1 MKSLV
6 LIIAICLA
14 GLPSTVIAN
23 ADLPVDGPI
32 TSTVGWR
39 IDPFGSG
46 KYSFHRGIDIAV
58 AEGTPVRTTRA
69 GKIVFSG
76 RHGDYGNT
84 IIIEHDG
91 GIRTLYGHN
100 KSLAVQAG
108 QSVEAAEVIAL
119 SGSSGRSTGPHV
131 HYEVLSRDQFDAG
144 LATTPGKVHADSEL
158 QTRLRMDEQLDTI
171 MNSFL
176 HNVRSSLPPGD
187 PRSSGG

>member
-6 LIIAICLA
+6 LIVAICLA
-14 GLPSTVIAN
+14 GLPSTVVAN
-23 ADLPVDGPI
+23 VDLPVNGPI
-32 TSTVGWR
+32 TSTMGWR
-39 IDPFGSG
+39 TDPFGSG
-46 KYSFHRGIDIAV
+46 NNNFHRGIDIGV
-58 AEGTPVRTTRA
+58 AEGTPVRATRA

-108 QSVEAAEVIAL
+108 RSVEAAEVIAL

-131 HYEVLSRDQFDAG
+131 HYEVLSTGQSVAG
-144 LATTPGKVHADSEL
+144 LAVLPVSIQADSGL
-158 QTRLRMDEQLDTI
+158 QTQLRLDDQLDAI
-171 MNSFL
+171 MQSFSK
-176 HNVRSSLPPGD
+176 NARPASLLD
-187 PRSSGG
+187 DRLSGS

>member
-46 KYSFHRGIDIAV
+46 NISFHRGIDIAV
-58 AEGTPVRTTRA
+58 AEGTPVRATRA

-108 QSVEAAEVIAL
+108 RSVEAAEVIAL

-131 HYEVLSRDQFDAG
+131 HYEVLSTGQSVAG
-144 LATTPGKVHADSEL
+144 LAVLPVSIQADSGL
-158 QTRLRMDEQLDTI
+158 QTQLRLDDQLDAI
-171 MNSFL
+171 MQSFSK
-176 HNVRSSLPPGD
+176 NARPASLLD
-187 PRSSGG
+187 DRLSGS

>member
-1 MKSLV
+1 MKSLA
-6 LIIAICLA
+6 LIVAICLA

-23 ADLPVDGPI
+23 VDLPVDGPI

-46 KYSFHRGIDIAV
+46 NISFHRGIDIAV

-84 IIIEHDG
+84 VIIEHDG
-91 GIRTLYGHN
+91 GARTLYAHN
-100 KSLAVQAG
+100 KSLSAQVGQVLSAG
-108 QSVEAAEVIAL
+108 DVIAL

-131 HYEVLSRDQFDAG
+131 HYEELPPGQASAVLAMV
-144 LATTPGKVHADSEL
+144 PGKENVHAAL
-158 QTRLRMDEQLDTI
+158 RARMRLDEQLDVI
-171 MNSFL
+171 MNSFV
-176 HNVRSSLPPGD
+176 NTVRSGLPPTD
-187 PRSSGG
+187 PPVGG